1 MSEIPFPFD
10 RAVCRDLID
19 EDNWVRRLFCAC
31 DPGSEDCTVWYSATR
46 GADGEIRYEPVA
58 APTGHIRVDG
68 EPMAFWLPGG
78 VTAESI
84 NLNTIE
90 QEG

>member
-1 MSEIPFPFD
+1 MREREIPFPFD
-10 RAVCRDLID
+10 RSV
-19 EDNWVRRLFCAC
+19 EQ
-31 DPGSEDCTVWYSATR
+31 
-46 GADGEIRYEPVA
+46 
-58 APTGHIRVDG
+58 PTGHIRVDG

-84 NLNTIE
+84 NLSTIE